1 MKVRVTLMAQQ
12 TVELDLDRPFDDTA
26 DTLTEKEREEAHQ
39 RVIRTDPPWR
49 IVDVYTPEETE

>member
-26 DTLTEKEREEAHQ
+26 DTLTDAEREDAHQ
-39 RVIRTDPPWR
+39 RVRRVDPPWR
-49 IVDVYTPEETE
+49 IVDVYTPKEKP